1 MDNLLVKFSELNEKY
16 NQIINASYFNKLL
29 TSTAQKNNECNN
41 LIEEY
46 KKLLEDVKLLKEN
59 EEVLKEDKEDDDE
72 NKEQEVKQD
81 ENKNEQKEHNKTSLL
96 REIYIH
102 LINLYSEISNSQ
114 EIISTKSKLYSLFS
128 EEEFKEHLK
137 NKSENDIKELLKCS
151 EISEK
156 DKYYIYLIEDRKL
169 NKYIEEYV
177 NSECENVKEDYVKMI
192 FEKYLGTPEA
202 KKYGE
207 ILIKKY
213 NNKDYVLETD
223 PLISNLDKYNE
234 L

>member
-1 MDNLLVKFSELNEKY
+1 MEYSEKLKSLNDKY
-16 NQIINASYFNKLL
+16 DEIINASYLNKFL
-29 TSTAQKNNECNN
+29 TSKAQKNNECNK

-46 KKLLEDVKLLKEN
+46 KNILTDEKIENDVK
-59 EEVLKEDKEDDDE
+59 
-72 NKEQEVKQD
+72 
-81 ENKNEQKEHNKTSLL
+81 

-114 EIISTKSKLYSLFS
+114 ELILTKSKLYSIFS

-137 NKSENDIKELLKCS
+137 NKSETEINELLNVA
-151 EISEK
+151 ELSEK

-177 NSECENVKEDYVKMI
+177 NSKCTNIKKDYVKII

-207 ILIKKY
+207 LLITKY
-213 NNKDYVLETD
+213 EDKEYVLETD
-223 PLISNLDKYNE
+223 PLISNLDRYKE